1 MRLYLVAVEPFL
13 HNVAALMLAEHGS
26 KLRGVAVVMPSARAG
41 LHLRKHLAA
50 MNGGAL
56 WSPEILSWED
66 LCERLSGS
74 RPVDDIEA
82 LFALRRSQTA
92 EEQDNED
99 LHTFL
104 DRAPVVLSDI
114 NAIESELLDVEAFY
128 VDLRQVEG
136 IEQWSFDR
144 PGLSPS
150 QTRLL
155 DRWLKQRDLHMRLK
169 VGLRSEGAGTT
180 GMVARDAA
188 AKLLNGAASPWQA
201 VWFVGPNAMT
211 AAQHS
216 ILSSLQR
223 TGLAR
228 LCIDS
233 DAVYMG
239 IDDHEAGR
247 SLRRVIARHGYGLVP
262 MSDGARTMDR
272 FVHVAEVPTPLAEC
286 IHAAHII
293 SGLSIEERAKTAV
306 VLADESLLLPLLEQL
321 PPDVGPLNITMGLR
335 LSKLPIF
342 GLLEAFFELRCA
354 WNSSGRVRAGDVHA
368 LLEHPLLA
376 KALARSTAFSPL
388 VTTKML
394 SQGWLSVTTLTA
406 AWSGDEVGKAL
417 LSALGPND
425 YNSTERSGYGALIS
439 LALSSDDH
447 GPFEKEQLFRAARML
462 EQLTIELR
470 RLAVVADE
478 ETFKR
483 LFVRMAREQRIPFVG
498 EPLQGMQIMGML
510 DTRTVDHERL
520 IVLSCNEGTL
530 PPPNIDRSF
539 IPFDIRLMRNMP
551 LPTDTDALQ
560 AYTFHR
566 ALQRASEVHLI
577 RSTAAPAGEGGGT
590 RYIHQLRSALEGSR
604 TLFAHSSYQVATARR
619 PEADIVVEKSAKV
632 IAQLHK
638 RFRDGLSPTAI
649 ATFLRCPLDFY
660 FKYVVGVSEPEVLT
674 SDIGSNVMGT
684 AVHQTLEE
692 LLSPAIGKPLSAQF
706 LRELAPRIGDVLAAR
721 VITEAPHID
730 PTKGHARLQWDMA
743 SNALE
748 RYLLNEARAI
758 DDGTTITILSLEQK
772 LSIHVPGDGPPHG
785 VPFVLRGRLDRTE
798 LRNGVHRI
806 VDVKTGS
813 VQDND
818 LVLELPIN
826 GKPKE
831 KPLQLAAYA
840 LLKLV
845 SEPGLSSLQAG
856 LVPLRK
862 PSKLGR
868 SDLRLNG
875 EVNISQGQVPL
886 LAEAFNGIAN
896 AILDVTTPF
905 MHDPKST
912 YCHYCLTTK

>member
-1 MRLYLVAVEPFL
+1 MEPFL
-13 HNVAALMLAEHGS
+13 RNVAALMLAEHGTA
-26 KLRGVAVVMPSARAG
+26 LRDVAVVMPSSRAG

-50 MNGGAL
+50 LNGGAL

-66 LCERLSGS
+66 LCERLSGTRS
-74 RPVDDIEA
+74 LHDIEA
-82 LFALRRSQTA
+82 LFALRRAQTN
-92 EEQDNED
+92 EEQAAED

-104 DRAPVVLSDI
+104 DRAPIVLSDI

-169 VGLRSEGAGTT
+169 EGLQLERAGTA
-180 GMVARDAA
+180 GMVARHAA

-216 ILSSLQR
+216 VLASLQL
-223 TGLAR
+223 TGVAR

-233 DAVYMG
+233 DTVYMG
-239 IDDHEAGR
+239 EDDHEAGR
-247 SLRRVIARHGYGLVP
+247 SLRRLIARHGSGLVP
-262 MSDGARTMDR
+262 MSDGSRTTDR
-272 FVHVAEVPTPLAEC
+272 LVHVAEVPTPLAEC
-286 IHAAHII
+286 IHAAHIL
-293 SGLSIEERAKTAV
+293 SGLSLEERAKTAV

-321 PPDVGPLNITMGLR
+321 PPDIGPLNITMGLR
-335 LSKLPIF
+335 LSKLPVF

-354 WNSSGRVRAGDVHA
+354 WNPNGRVRAGDVHA
-368 LLEHPLLA
+368 LLDHPLLA
-376 KALARSTAFSPL
+376 PALARSTAFGPL
-388 VTTKML
+388 VLSKML
-394 SQGWLSVTTLTA
+394 SHGWLSVTTLTA
-406 AWSGDEVGKAL
+406 AWSGDEVGEAL
-417 LSALGPND
+417 LSALEPND
-425 YNSTERSGYGALIS
+425 HNPAGRSGYGALIR

-447 GPFEKEQLFRAARML
+447 GAFEKEQLFRAARML
-462 EQLTIELR
+462 EQLTNELQR
-470 RLAVVADE
+470 MAVTADE
-478 ETFKR
+478 EIFKR
-483 LFVRMAREQRIPFVG
+483 LFVRMAREHRIPFVG
-498 EPLQGMQIMGML
+498 EPLQGMQIMGVL

-530 PPPNIDRSF
+530 PLPSIDRSF
-539 IPFDIRLMRNMP
+539 IPFDIRLMRKMP
-551 LPTDTDALQ
+551 LPTDADALQ

-566 ALQRASEVHLI
+566 AMQRASEVHLI

-590 RYIHQLRSALEGSR
+590 RYIHQLRSALKDSR
-604 TLFAHSSYQVATARR
+604 TLFTHASHQVAAVRR
-619 PEADIVVEKSAKV
+619 SEADIVVEKSANV
-632 IAQLHK
+632 MALLRE
-638 RFRDGLSPTAI
+638 RFREGLSPTAI

-660 FKYVVGVSEPEVLT
+660 FKYVVGVREPEVLT

-684 AVHQTLEE
+684 AVHQTLEA
-692 LLSPAIGKPLSAQF
+692 LLSPAVGRPLSAQY
-706 LRELAPRIGDVLAAR
+706 LKEIAPRTGDALAAR
-721 VITEAPHID
+721 ITTEAPHID

-743 SNALE
+743 SNAIE
-748 RYLLNEARAI
+748 RYLMNEAKAI
-758 DDGTTITILSLEQK
+758 DDGTTITIMSLEQK
-772 LSIHVPGDGPPHG
+772 LSIQVPGGGTTLG
-785 VPFVLRGRLDRTE
+785 VPFVLRGRLDRSE
-798 LRNGVHRI
+798 LRNGVLRI

-813 VQDND
+813 VQDSD

-840 LLKLV
+840 LMKLV

-862 PSKLGR
+862 PSKHGR
-868 SDLRLNG
+868 SDLRING
-875 EVNISQGQVPL
+875 EVNIGQAQVPL
-886 LAEAFNGIAN
+886 LADAFNGIAS
-896 AILDVTTPF
+896 AILDISMPF
-905 MHDPKST
+905 NHDPNST
-912 YCHYCLTTK
+912 YCRYCLTGK